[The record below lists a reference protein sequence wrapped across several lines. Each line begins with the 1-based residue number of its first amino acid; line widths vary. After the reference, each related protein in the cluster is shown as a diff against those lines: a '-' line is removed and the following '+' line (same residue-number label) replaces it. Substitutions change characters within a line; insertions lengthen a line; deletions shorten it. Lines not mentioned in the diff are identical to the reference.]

1 MQSSD
6 KLGILNNIAKN
17 IFRKVETMPLDGIV
31 LSNIASELESNILN
45 LRIDKIHQPER
56 DEIVIALR
64 GHKLLLSANPS
75 SPRVCFVDSGSE
87 NPMQAPLFCMVL
99 RKHLA
104 GGKVVRISQ
113 PLFER
118 ILEISVESM
127 NEMGD
132 LSTKRLVIEIMGKH
146 SNIILVDENGL
157 IIDSAK
163 RVSLDKSS
171 LRQVLP
177 GQVYNLPPSQNKS
190 DPRLVDKASFMAM
203 FEGAGSVKTQ
213 DVIYKSYFGIS
224 PLAASEI
231 CMRAGIN
238 PSDFTE
244 TISGEAL
251 YQAFEKAFADISEK
265 NYSPKIY
272 LEESGQIKDFN
283 SIELS
288 MWSDLESS
296 EYESISELINDFY
309 RLKDAQY
316 KKNQKTHDLK
326 KLVSNHVER
335 LVKKKDVLLN
345 TLKDIEKRDEIKL
358 LGELITANIYSI
370 KQGQTTATVVN
381 FYNDAAPEIE
391 VALDPTLTPA
401 ENAQRYFKK
410 YNKQK
415 RTFEA
420 ANEQIITTDE
430 DLFYLESILNS
441 LNTNLSTQ
449 DIEDIRAELREQGF
463 IKKAPATKGKAKPIV
478 KKASPMRFKSSDGFD
493 IYVGKS
499 NKQNDELT
507 MEFAEP
513 HDLWLHT
520 KNIPGS
526 HVIVRTNAQ
535 TPPNRTIEEA
545 AHLAAFFSKARGG
558 SLVPVDYAEKRYV
571 KKPNGAKPGAVIYTT
586 HNTAYIT
593 PDVAVVDL
601 VNGYGEL
608 Y

>member
-1 MQSSD
+1 
-6 KLGILNNIAKN
+6 
-17 IFRKVETMPLDGIV
+17 MPLDGIV
-31 LSNIASELESNILN
+31 LSNIATELKNSILN

-56 DEIVIALR
+56 DEVMILMR
-64 GHKLLLSANPS
+64 NNRLLLSANPS
-75 SPRVCFVDSGSE
+75 SPRITLVESGSE

-99 RKHLA
+99 RKYL
-104 GGKVVRISQ
+104 GGGRIVGISQ
-113 PLFER
+113 PHFER
-118 ILEISVESM
+118 MLEISVESI

-132 LSTKRLVIEIMGKH
+132 LSTKRLIIEIMGKH
-146 SNIILVDENGL
+146 SNIILVDEGGV
-157 IIDSAK
+157 IVDAAK
-163 RVSLDKSS
+163 RISLDKSS

-177 GQVYNLPPSQNKS
+177 GQMYNLPPSQDKA
-190 DPRLVDKASFMAM
+190 DPRLIDKVSFMARI
-203 FEGAGSVKTQ
+203 ESIGSITAQ
-213 DVIYKSYFGIS
+213 AAIYKSYNGIS

-231 CMRAGIN
+231 CERAGIN
-238 PSDFTE
+238 PSDFIE
-244 TISGEAL
+244 TIDTNNL
-251 YQAFEKAFADISEK
+251 YESFEKTFTDIK
-265 NYSPKIY
+265 LHNFTPKIY
-272 LEESGQIKDFN
+272 MDENGQIKDFS
-283 SIELS
+283 SIELT
-288 MWSDLESS
+288 MWQHLEST
-296 EYESISELINDFY
+296 EYDSISTLINDFY
-309 RLKDAQY
+309 RLKDAHY
-316 KKNQKTHDLK
+316 KKSQKTQDLK
-326 KLVSNHVER
+326 KLVTNLIER
-335 LVKKKDVLLN
+335 LVKKKEILLN
-345 TLKDIEKRDEIKL
+345 TLKDIERRDELKL
-358 LGELITANIYSI
+358 LGELITSNIYSI
-370 KQGQTTATVVN
+370 TQGQTTATLIN
-381 FYNDAAPEIE
+381 FYDEKAPEVEI
-391 VALDPTLTPA
+391 ALDPTLTPA

-420 ANEQIITTDE
+420 ANEQIIATDD

-441 LNTNLSTQ
+441 LNTNLSTH

-463 IKKAPATKGKAKPIV
+463 IKKAPATKSKSKPAV
-478 KKASPMRFKSSDGFD
+478 KKANPMKFKSSDGFD

-526 HVIVRTNAQ
+526 HVIIRTNGE
-535 TPPNRTIEEA
+535 TPPNKTIEEA

-586 HNTAYIT
+586 HSTAYIT
-593 PDVAVVDL
+593 PDVGVVDL

>member
-1 MQSSD
+1 
-6 KLGILNNIAKN
+6 
-17 IFRKVETMPLDGIV
+17 MPLDGIV
-31 LSNIASELESNILN
+31 LSNIATELENSILN

-56 DEIVIALR
+56 DEIMILMR
-64 GHKLLLSANPS
+64 GNKLLLSANPS
-75 SPRVCFVDSGSE
+75 NPRITLVESNSE
-87 NPMQAPLFCMVL
+87 NPIQAPLFCMVL
-99 RKHLA
+99 RKYL
-104 GGKVVRISQ
+104 GGGRIVGITQ

-118 ILEISVESM
+118 MLEISIESV

-132 LSTKRLVIEIMGKH
+132 LSTKRLIIEIMGKH
-146 SNIILVDENGL
+146 SNIILVDENGV
-157 IIDSAK
+157 IVDAAK
-163 RVSLDKSS
+163 RISFDKSS

-177 GQVYNLPPSQNKS
+177 GQVYNLPPSQDKE
-190 DPRLVDKASFMAM
+190 DPRIADKSSFVSKM
-203 FEGAGSVKTQ
+203 ESVGSATAQ
-213 DVIYKSYFGIS
+213 AAIYKSYNGIS

-231 CMRAGIN
+231 CERAEIN
-238 PSDFTE
+238 PSDFIE
-244 TISGEAL
+244 TIDVESL
-251 YQAFEKAFADISEK
+251 YESFEQTFSNIKAH
-265 NYSPKIY
+265 NYTPKIY
-272 LEESGQIKDFN
+272 MDENGQIKDFS

-288 MWSDLESS
+288 MWSHLQST
-296 EYESISELINDFY
+296 EYDSISTLINDFY
-309 RLKDAQY
+309 KLKDAHY
-316 KKNQKTHDLK
+316 KKSQKSQDLK
-326 KLVSNHVER
+326 KLVTNLIER
-335 LVKKKDVLLN
+335 LVKKKDILLN
-345 TLKDIEKRDEIKL
+345 TLKDIEERDELKL
-358 LGELITANIYSI
+358 LGELITSNIYSI
-370 KQGQTTATVVN
+370 AQGQTTATVIN
-381 FYNDAAPEIE
+381 FYDETAPEIE
-391 VALDPTLTPA
+391 IALDPTLTPA

-420 ANEQIITTDE
+420 ANEQIIATDE

-463 IKKAPATKGKAKPIV
+463 IKKAPATKGKAKPAV

-526 HVIVRTNAQ
+526 HVIIKTNGE
-535 TPPNRTIEEA
+535 TPPNKTIEEA

-586 HNTAYIT
+586 HSTAYIT
-593 PDVAVVDL
+593 PDVGVVDL
-601 VNGYGEL
+601 INGYGEL

>member
-1 MQSSD
+1 MV
-6 KLGILNNIAKN
+6 KI
-17 IFRKVETMPLDGIV
+17 MPLDGIV
-31 LSNIASELESNILN
+31 LSNIASELENNILN
-45 LRIDKIHQPER
+45 MRIDKIHQPER
-56 DEIVIALR
+56 DEIRIALR
-64 GHKLLLSANPS
+64 SHKLLLSANPS
-75 SPRVCFVDSGSE
+75 SPRICFVDSGSE

-99 RKHLA
+99 RKHLS
-104 GGKVVRISQ
+104 GGKIVSINQ

-118 ILEISVESM
+118 ILEIGVESM

-132 LSTKRLVIEIMGKH
+132 LSTKRLIIEIMGKH

-177 GQVYNLPPSQNKS
+177 GQIYNLPPSQNKS
-190 DPRLVDKASFMAM
+190 DPRLADKASFMDM
-203 FEGAGSVKTQ
+203 FKSAGSAKAQ
-213 DVIYKSYFGIS
+213 EVIYKSYFGIS
-224 PLAASEI
+224 PLSASEI

-238 PSDFTE
+238 PSDFTD
-244 TISGEAL
+244 TISSEVL
-251 YQAFEKAFADISEK
+251 YESFEKTFTKISAR

-272 LEESGQIKDFN
+272 LEESGQIKDFS

-288 MWSDLESS
+288 MWGNLESS
-296 EYESISELINDFY
+296 EYESISELLNDFY

-345 TLKDIEKRDEIKL
+345 TLKDIENRNEIKL

-370 KQGQTTATVVN
+370 KPGQTTASVIN
-381 FYNDAAPEIE
+381 FYDETAPEIE
-391 VALDPTLTPA
+391 IALDPTLTPA

-420 ANEQIITTDE
+420 ANEQIIATDE

-463 IKKAPATKGKAKPIV
+463 IKKAPAAKNKVKPVV

-513 HDLWLHT
+513 YDLWLHT

-526 HVIVRTNAQ
+526 HVIIKANGQ

-558 SLVPVDYAEKRYV
+558 SLVPVDYAEKRFV

-593 PDVAVVDL
+593 PDVAVVNS
-601 VNGYGEL
+601 VNEYGEL